1 MSLRII
7 AVFGVVAVLIIAYV
21 GWTRNMQ
28 RPATAAVQTEPP
40 AAGAPEAMPPA
51 TEPSKSVAPATGNDA
66 ARIPVVESATNPGL
80 EWTVPPTWKNQGPTS
95 MRLATYVVSGPNKTE
110 AQCAVYY
117 FGIGQ
122 GGSVDAN
129 LQRWQGEFKDA
140 VAAKI
145 DHFEANGV
153 AVSRMRAEGTYL
165 AHVGMMGQGSETEM
179 PNWAM
184 LGAIAEGPRGSV
196 FFKFTGPAVVM
207 NGASADFER
216 MLKSLHAH

>member
-7 AVFGVVAVLIIAYV
+7 AVFGIVAVLIIAYV

-28 RPATAAVQTEPP
+28 HPATAAMQPEPQ
-40 AAGAPEAMPPA
+40 ASAAPEAAPPA
-51 TEPSKSVAPATGNDA
+51 GEPSAGTAPAPGA
-66 ARIPVVESATNPGL
+66 SPAPAPVVESGNNPGL
-80 EWTVPPTWKNQGPTS
+80 AWSVPATWKNEGPTS
-95 MRLATYVVSGPNKTE
+95 MRLATYVVKGPNKGE

-117 FGIGQ
+117 FGMGQ

-129 LQRWQGEFKDA
+129 LQRWQGEFKEA
-140 VAAKI
+140 TAAKL
-145 DHFEANGV
+145 DHLAPNGI
-153 AVSRMRAEGTYL
+153 AVTRVRADGTYM

-196 FFKFTGPAVVM
+196 FFKFTGPAAVIE
-207 NGASADFER
+207 AATADFDR